1 MDSRQKN
8 VTKIVAITIVSMLIA
23 IATEFYMFN
32 QYGYSLGSA
41 AVWGRVALI
50 IFLAVI
56 LILLAAWDARFS
68 NYATILIMLYYLIID
83 LGGVLQ
89 IHHRTSFSG
98 IIMQMVAL
106 AGVLVC
112 VYGIG
117 LGMRQRTLHNRAVY
131 EQTHQTITKSKTK
144 KDSKKWS

>member
-1 MDSRQKN
+1 MDARQKN

-23 IATEFYMFN
+23 IAVEFFMFN

-41 AVWGRVALI
+41 AVWGRVAMI
-50 IFLAVI
+50 IFLAVVV
-56 LILLAAWDARFS
+56 ILLAAWDVRFS

-89 IHHRTSFSG
+89 IHHRTSFGG

-117 LGMRQRTLHNRAVY
+117 LGMRQRTLHNRFVY
-131 EQTHQTITKSKTK
+131 EQTHRTISKSQTK
-144 KDSKKWS
+144 KGAKK

>member
-1 MDSRQKN
+1 MESRQKN
-8 VTKIVAITIVSMLIA
+8 VTKIIAITIVSMLLA
-23 IATEFYMFN
+23 IGVEFYMFN
-32 QYGYSLGSA
+32 QYGYSLGST

-56 LILLAAWDARFS
+56 VILLAAWDARFS

-89 IHHRTSFSG
+89 IHHRTSLGG
-98 IIMQMVAL
+98 ILMQMGAL
-106 AGVLVC
+106 AGVLVA

-131 EQTHQTITKSKTK
+131 EQTHQTVKKSKAK
-144 KDSKKWS
+144 KGSKK

>member
-8 VTKIVAITIVSMLIA
+8 VTKIVAIIIVSMLIA
-23 IATEFYMFN
+23 IAVEFYMFN
-32 QYGYSLGSA
+32 QYGYSLSSA
-41 AVWGRVALI
+41 AIWGRVALI
-50 IFLAVI
+50 IFLAVV
-56 LILLAAWDARFS
+56 LVLLAAWDAHFS

-89 IHHRTSFSG
+89 VQHRTSVG
-98 IIMQMVAL
+98 GLIMQMLSL

-112 VYGIG
+112 LYGIG

-131 EQTHQTITKSKTK
+131 EQTHQTVKKPQTK
-144 KDSKKWS
+144 KDAKK